1 MALKV
6 SVHGGRFRLLFEYCD
21 CVFNLDVLRLGVNVI
36 ERLSLTQNSRSE
48 LHLVMQFMVDKI
60 PVR

>member
-1 MALKV
+1 MEEGLGYYLSIAIVFLILM
-6 SVHGGRFRLLFEYCD
+6 S
-21 CVFNLDVLRLGVNVI
+21 CVGGVNVI
-36 ERLSLTQNSRSE
+36 ERLSLTQDSRSE